1 MAATTIEFDQATQSL
16 EALNAAAY
24 RLLGSATCMIEK
36 TETHYVVSVASLR
49 SSDPVGEL
57 RQRFIATVTDENVRE
72 QIARRTEPVRNLILA
87 LAFGSLA
94 HPSSEQIS

>member
-1 MAATTIEFDQATQSL
+1 MAAKTIEFDQATQSL

-24 RLLGSATCMIEK
+24 RLLGSAICKVEPVGTK
-36 TETHYVVSVASLR
+36 YVVSVEASTP
-49 SSDPVGEL
+49 SATNSEEL
-57 RQRFIATVTDENVRE
+57 GQRFMATVIDENVRQ

-94 HPSSEQIS
+94 YPQSESP

>member
-24 RLLGSATCMIEK
+24 RLLGSAICKIEPAGTK
-36 TETHYVVSVASLR
+36 YVVSVAASTAPANV
-49 SSDPVGEL
+49 DEL
-57 RQRFIATVTDENVRE
+57 GQRFLATVTDENVRE
-72 QIARRTEPVRNLILA
+72 QIAQRTEPVRNLILA

-94 HPSSEQIS
+94 HPLNEKS

>member
-24 RLLGSATCMIEK
+24 RLLGSAICKIEPAGTK
-36 TETHYVVSVASLR
+36 YVVSVVASAA
-49 SSDPVGEL
+49 SANVDEL
-57 RQRFIATVTDENVRE
+57 GQRFMATVTDENVRE
-72 QIARRTEPVRNLILA
+72 QIAQRTEPVRNLILA

-94 HPSSEQIS
+94 HPLSEKS

>member
-1 MAATTIEFDQATQSL
+1 MAAKTIEFDQATQSL

-24 RLLGSATCMIEK
+24 RLLGSAICKVELVGTK
-36 TETHYVVSVASLR
+36 YVVSVEAPTPGATNADDLS
-49 SSDPVGEL
+49 
-57 RQRFIATVTDENVRE
+57 QRFIATVIDENVRQ

-94 HPSSEQIS
+94 YPQGENS

>member
-1 MAATTIEFDQATQSL
+1 MAATTVEFDQATQSL

-36 TETHYVVSVASLR
+36 TEAKYLVSVTPLG
-49 SSDPVGEL
+49 SSGPIEEL
-57 RQRFIATVTDENVRE
+57 CQRFIATVTDENVRE

-94 HPSSEQIS
+94 QTPSEQIS